1 MPRLKNRKGA
11 IMVLAAFAVATLVI
25 MLAFV
30 IDASRLYVQK
40 NELQTASDAAALAG
54 GIQLSHS
61 TQHVSDSAVATGNR
75 NVVLTRN
82 AVFVID
88 SVRCGVWDGVPVN
101 GVTPNAW
108 HAGSPHA
115 LPCVASDNAVQ
126 VGGSDPTAYFFSA
139 TLNATA
145 GRVGAAAAAWVAPTV
160 NRTTCI
166 KPLAVD
172 YQLLLQALDP
182 FRGGV
187 ARNPLRVLDGID
199 YTTLHN
205 NASQLIFCLKDGSA
219 GHVTCPNT
227 ANTPGSFN
235 IVGLQPGDRG
245 GNTYGTELASD
256 CSEAYTVGTG
266 DNIDV
271 QTGNI
276 VGKTKQGV
284 KTFCGNNTPCV
295 MKFALYDDPATN
307 PGATYPTDK
316 PATDGS
322 ACSGQ
327 TTGTNVCYKI
337 VTIGAAVIDYPQ
349 LTGTPN
355 GVITGHF
362 TIATDP
368 GGSLGSTPGLLQR
381 VILVK

>member
-126 VGGSDPTAYFFSA
+126 VGG
-139 TLNATA
+139 
-145 GRVGAAAAAWVAPTV
+145 
-160 NRTTCI
+160 
-166 KPLAVD
+166 
-172 YQLLLQALDP
+172 
-182 FRGGV
+182 
-187 ARNPLRVLDGID
+187 
-199 YTTLHN
+199 
-205 NASQLIFCLKDGSA
+205 
-219 GHVTCPNT
+219 
-227 ANTPGSFN
+227 
-235 IVGLQPGDRG
+235 
-245 GNTYGTELASD
+245 
-256 CSEAYTVGTG
+256 
-266 DNIDV
+266 
-271 QTGNI
+271 
-276 VGKTKQGV
+276 
-284 KTFCGNNTPCV
+284 
-295 MKFALYDDPATN
+295 
-307 PGATYPTDK
+307 
-316 PATDGS
+316 
-322 ACSGQ
+322 
-327 TTGTNVCYKI
+327 
-337 VTIGAAVIDYPQ
+337 
-349 LTGTPN
+349 
-355 GVITGHF
+355 
-362 TIATDP
+362 
-368 GGSLGSTPGLLQR
+368 
-381 VILVK
+381 